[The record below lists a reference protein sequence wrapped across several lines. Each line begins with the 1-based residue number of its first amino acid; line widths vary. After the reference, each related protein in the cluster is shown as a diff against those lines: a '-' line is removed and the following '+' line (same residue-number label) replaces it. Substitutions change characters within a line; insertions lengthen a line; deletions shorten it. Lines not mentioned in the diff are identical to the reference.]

1 MIAQIGLYVICVIVL
16 SIVRIQSL
24 LRKQQKKEA
33 ALYGG
38 LMTVCVV
45 LGSLL
50 LAGAQIPS
58 LIVPY
63 EIIFQPIGKMILK
76 Q

>member
-76 Q
+76 